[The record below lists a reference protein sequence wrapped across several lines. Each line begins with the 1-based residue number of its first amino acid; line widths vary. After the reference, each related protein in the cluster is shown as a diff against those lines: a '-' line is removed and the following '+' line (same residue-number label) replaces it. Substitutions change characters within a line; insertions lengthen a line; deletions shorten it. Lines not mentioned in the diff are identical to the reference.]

1 MLGPKNLREFIEFKA
16 KYEPENAKVLTSAL
30 ADFDR
35 YQADISA
42 GAFLRWEKFEEYKM
56 LDKISEMPGYLRKNS
71 GIKKSTE

>member
-16 KYEPENAKVLTSAL
+16 KDEPENAKVLTSAL

-42 GAFLRWEKFEEYKM
+42 GAFLSW
-56 LDKISEMPGYLRKNS
+56 DKLEDWRLKDANLG
-71 GIKKSTE
+71 